1 MLVVLLGSVL
11 FSLIGSWIAVNRH
24 LRDAGPA

>member
-1 MLVVLLGSVL
+1 MLIILSGSIL

-24 LRDAGPA
+24 LRGAEPG